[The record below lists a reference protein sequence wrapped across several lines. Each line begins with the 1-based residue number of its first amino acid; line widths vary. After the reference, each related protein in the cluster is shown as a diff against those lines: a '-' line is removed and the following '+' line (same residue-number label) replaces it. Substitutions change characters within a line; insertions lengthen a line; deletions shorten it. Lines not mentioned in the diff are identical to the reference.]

1 MSEDNL
7 CAAPRRTGKHEVLAR
22 QLCESASQDYN
33 PPDEICPDERKGGQM
48 TDELS
53 TSAWRDIAPNRDAR
67 DSMPPRSHSP
77 ARPGSRLRPSRG
89 NHPLPH
95 RQPPMSC
102 IMTAPG
108 RGLHH
113 LRRARR
119 QSVDRRGGDT
129 VPVGATSFITLLLIS
144 ALAVIGTERS
154 SYAPVTLLSLRV
166 RLDD

>member
-1 MSEDNL
+1 
-7 CAAPRRTGKHEVLAR
+7 
-22 QLCESASQDYN
+22 
-33 PPDEICPDERKGGQM
+33 M

-67 DSMPPRSHSP
+67 DSMPPVRTRLLALALVFALLAVTILSP
-77 ARPGSRLRPSRG
+77 IA
-89 NHPLPH
+89 
-95 RQPPMSC
+95 
-102 IMTAPG
+102 TAHE
-108 RGLHH
+108 LHH
-113 LRRARR
+113 DCTGAGCTICAELAGNL
-119 QSVDRRGGDT
+119 SIVRGGDT